1 MRAIANYGAQHC
13 GRMASLN
20 GCTMANRSRSR
31 RKRQPLAHVRRAVV
45 ALVACWFIWSIGSV
59 VLLRWFDP
67 PTTAFFVA
75 DRVRAWSDATP
86 GYTFEQHWVDW
97 AAISPSMKL
106 AVVASEDQRFA
117 DHFGFDFVE
126 IEHALSQ
133 RSRGTST
140 RGASTI
146 TQQTAKNLFLWS
158 GQSWVRKGL
167 EAYFTLLIETF
178 LSKTRILEIYLN
190 VAQFVPGLFG
200 VGAASEHFFRQSAA
214 RLNRSQSALLAAV
227 LPNPEL
233 LRVNA
238 PSRYVRTRQ
247 AWILQ
252 QMVALGGEHHVT
264 ELDR

>member
-1 MRAIANYGAQHC
+1 
-13 GRMASLN
+13 
-20 GCTMANRSRSR
+20 MANRIK
-31 RKRQPLAHVRRAVV
+31 RKRKPVTRVRRVV
-45 ALVACWFIWSIGSV
+45 AAIVFAWFVWSIGSV
-59 VLLRWFDP
+59 VLLRWLNP
-67 PTTAFFVA
+67 PTTAFIAA
-75 DRVRAWSDATP
+75 DRMHAWLTSEP
-86 GYTFEQHWVDW
+86 GYRFQQRWVDW
-97 AAISPSMKL
+97 AQISPSVKL

-133 RSRGTST
+133 RSRGEST

-146 TQQTAKNLFLWS
+146 TQQTAKNLFLWA

-167 EAYFTLLIETF
+167 EAYFTLLIETCW
-178 LSKTRILEIYLN
+178 SKTRILEVYLN
-190 VAQFVPGLFG
+190 VAEFGPGVFG

-227 LPNPEL
+227 LPNPTL

-238 PSRYVRTRQ
+238 PSRYVRMRQ

-252 QMVALGGEHHVT
+252 QMSGLGGERHLT
-264 ELDR
+264 DLDD

>member
-1 MRAIANYGAQHC
+1 
-13 GRMASLN
+13 
-20 GCTMANRSRSR
+20 MANRIR
-31 RKRQPLAHVRRAVV
+31 RKQQRVARIRRAIGAVL
-45 ALVACWFIWSIGSV
+45 AAWFVWSIGSV
-59 VLLRWFDP
+59 VLLRWLDP
-67 PTTAFFVA
+67 PTTAFIVA
-75 DRVRAWSDATP
+75 DRVHAQLTSES
-86 GYTFEQHWVDW
+86 GYRFRQHWVDW
-97 AAISPSMKL
+97 AQISPSVKL

-133 RSRGTST
+133 RSQGTST

-146 TQQTAKNLFLWS
+146 TQQTAKNLFLWA

-178 LSKTRILEIYLN
+178 WSKTRILEVYLN
-190 VAQFVPGLFG
+190 IAEFGPGVFG
-200 VGAASEHFFRQSAA
+200 VGAASDYFFRQSPA
-214 RLNRSQSALLAAV
+214 RLNRTQGALLAAV
-227 LPNPEL
+227 LPNPTL

-252 QMVALGGEHHVT
+252 QMNALGGERQMT
-264 ELDR
+264 ELDD